1 MNDENVGLEP
11 TVALS
16 GGFDP
21 IHKGHV
27 RMILAAAEYGDVIV
41 ILNSDEW
48 LHRKKGYVF
57 MEWEERAE
65 VVMAIKG
72 VVDVVLAKDDDD
84 TVCKSL
90 EDIHPT
96 YFANGGDRKDDNVPE
111 VELCHD
117 LGIELLWNVGGGKIQ
132 SSSELV
138 QRAEKN
144 ER

>member
-1 MNDENVGLEP
+1 MEENVGLEP

-27 RMILAAAEYGDVIV
+27 RMILEAAEYGDVIV

-48 LHRKKGYVF
+48 LHRKKGFVF
-57 MEWEERAE
+57 MEYDERAE
-65 VVMAIKG
+65 VVLAIKG
-72 VVDVVLAKDDDD
+72 VIDVVLAKDEDD
-84 TVCKSL
+84 TVCESL
-90 EDIHPT
+90 IDVQPT

-111 VELCHD
+111 VELCNSM
-117 LGIELLWNVGGGKIQ
+117 GIKMLWNIGGGKIQ

-138 QRAEKN
+138 KRGREHGN
-144 ER
+144 